1 MSCVRSWEVPPA
13 SWSILGFS
21 GESILK
27 QVLPGGSLTDLLWSR
42 FQDHIER
49 RFCGTA
55 DPRKSTPRE
64 NVSQASLAGL
74 RSKGKADFLT
84 ERTRRAYHR
93 REPVIHSA
101 NRIDILSERISS
113 EGLHKHECAIGL
125 KGLFDMLR
133 RTNLIAHALHGFEHG
148 HKSL

>member
-1 MSCVRSWEVPPA
+1 MLPRRCSIA
-13 SWSILGFS
+13 SQRPVSREF
-21 GESILK
+21 
-27 QVLPGGSLTDLLWSR
+27 PTDLLCSR

-55 DPRKSTPRE
+55 DPRKSTLRE

-84 ERTRRAYHR
+84 ERTRSAYHR

-101 NRIDILSERISS
+101 NRSDIISERISS
-113 EGLHKHECAIGL
+113 EGLHNHECAIGL
-125 KGLFDMLR
+125 KGLFYM
-133 RTNLIAHALHGFEHG
+133 
-148 HKSL
+148 